1 MDFSGIVSQVLR
13 SGGETGEKARYNNCF
28 VSHETGLYGR
38 LSVSVSQAETK
49 HLDFQGFSR
58 VSFQFRPSK

>member
-13 SGGETGEKARYNNCF
+13 SGGETGEKARYNCF

-49 HLDFQGFSR
+49 HLDFPGFSR
-58 VSFQFRPSK
+58 VSFQIRPSK